1 MSMQKIIGLV
11 IAAAG
16 LVAVFLAG
24 ESMVLLIIGI
34 VAAVAGLGVFL
45 INPKGKK

>member
-11 IAAAG
+11 IAAGG
-16 LVAVFLAG
+16 LVALFLSQSTLVF
-24 ESMVLLIIGI
+24 VLGI
-34 VAAVAGLGVFL
+34 VLAVVGLGVFL